1 MFYFSILYEIYTR
14 KFHLVKKKKKKAL
27 VYRRQ
32 VALPPGIVYLTLL
45 IAELGIYDLSIT
57 I

>member
-1 MFYFSILYEIYTR
+1 MFYLSILYEIYTR
-14 KFHLVKKKKKKAL
+14 KFHLVKKKKAL

>member
-14 KFHLVKKKKKKAL
+14 KFHLVKENKKAP

-32 VALPPGIVYLTLL
+32 VALPPGIVYLTLS